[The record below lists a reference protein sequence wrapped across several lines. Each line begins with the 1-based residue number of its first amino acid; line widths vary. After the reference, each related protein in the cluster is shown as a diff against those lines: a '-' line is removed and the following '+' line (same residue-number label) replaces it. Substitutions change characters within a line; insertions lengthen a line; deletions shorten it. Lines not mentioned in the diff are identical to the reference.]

1 MSDRLPVCLAADL
14 AVLAEEHRW
23 LIQDLWAAEAVG
35 VVGGEPKCC
44 KSFLA
49 LDMAVAVASGK
60 PCLRRFSVADPGPV
74 LLYAAEDA
82 LHVVRRRLEGIAA
95 AAGVTLAGLPVHV
108 ITARSLRLDDQD
120 DRARLQFTV
129 DALRPKLLI
138 LDPFVRLHRIDEN
151 ASGDVA
157 PLLGYLR
164 NLQRRVHVAV
174 CIVHHAKKGAGRIRA
189 GQALRGSS
197 EFHAWGDSNLYMRRT
212 PDQQL
217 VLAVEQRAA
226 ASIPALSLELR
237 ADEGHRL
244 ALAVVLDRAPATA
257 TETPDLRPA
266 DRVEEVLAAAT
277 HPVSLSVLRAA
288 CHIRTA
294 SLCQTLNDLL
304 RDGRVRKGPTGYTLS
319 RPPL

>member
-1 MSDRLPVCLAADL
+1 MTDKLPVRLAADL

-23 LIQDLWAAEAVG
+23 LIQDLWAAQAVG

-60 PCLRRFSVADPGPV
+60 SGLRRFPVADPGPV

-82 LHVVRRRLEGIAA
+82 LHVVRRRLDGIAA
-95 AAGVTLAGLPVHV
+95 VAGVALAGLPVHV
-108 ITARSLRLDDQD
+108 ITARSLRLDDED
-120 DRARLQFTV
+120 DRARLQLTL
-129 DALRPKLLI
+129 DAIRPKLLI

-151 ASGDVA
+151 SSGDVA
-157 PLLGYLR
+157 PLLGFLR
-164 NLQRRVHVAV
+164 SLQRRVHVAV

-197 EFHAWGDSNLYMRRT
+197 EFHAWGDSNLYMRRS

-217 VLAVEQRAA
+217 VLSVEQRAA

-237 ADEGHRL
+237 ADPGDRL
-244 ALAVVLDRAPATA
+244 ALNVVPDRAPA

-266 DRVEEVLAAAT
+266 DRVEEILAAAT
-277 HPVSLSVLRAA
+277 HPVSLSDLRAA
-288 CHIRTA
+288 CHIRTE
-294 SLCQTLNDLL
+294 SLCHTMNDLL
-304 RDGRVRKGPTGYTLS
+304 REGRVRKGPAGYTLS